1 MSLPASTHPG
11 QVVLQVA
18 DLARSVAY
26 YTGVIGFRILQQSEG
41 KAVLGAAGPPR
52 PLVELRERVGAHPA
66 PPRGRLGLYH
76 FAILVPDRPALGRF
90 LAHLGSIGVRPGMS
104 DHLVSEALYL
114 SDPDGLG
121 IEVYADRSRDTWRH
135 RDGQIAM
142 AVDPLDADS
151 VVRSGRGE
159 PWTGMPAGTTI
170 GHVHLYVGDLE
181 AASAFYHAAL
191 GLDRTSWN
199 YPGALFLSAG
209 GYHHHLGVNTW
220 AAGAPRATERDAR
233 LIEWEL
239 RLPAAADVAAAG
251 ERLAASGSTVT
262 PTSRGMTASDPWGT
276 TLRILGQDQQ
286 DGQDGEPSAGL
297 RRERACL
304 RRLRPGR
311 RSRHPSANRD

>member
-18 DLARSVAY
+18 DLERSAAY
-26 YTGVIGFRILQQSEG
+26 YTGVIGFRVLQQADG
-41 KAVLGAAGPPR
+41 RVVLGERGPSR
-52 PLVELRERVGAHPA
+52 PLVELRELRGARPV

-121 IEVYADRSRDTWRH
+121 IEVYADRARDTWRYQ
-135 RDGQIAM
+135 DGQLAM
-142 AVDPLDADS
+142 ALDPLDADA

-170 GHVHLYVGDLE
+170 GHVHLYVGDLA
-181 AASAFYHAAL
+181 AASEFYHSAL
-191 GLDRTSWN
+191 GFDRTAWSLR
-199 YPGALFLSAG
+199 GALFLSAG

-220 AAGAPRATERDAR
+220 AAHAPRATEQDAR

-239 RLPAAADVAAAG
+239 ALPTAADVAAVG
-251 ERLAASGSTVT
+251 ERLAASGIAVT
-262 PTSRGMTASDPWGT
+262 RTARGITAADPWGT
-276 TLRILGQDQQ
+276 TLRVI
-286 DGQDGEPSAGL
+286 GEG
-297 RRERACL
+297 
-304 RRLRPGR
+304 
-311 RSRHPSANRD
+311 